1 MSRKVKSVSF
11 DLLDPTEQMMFEE
24 VSKLPNFSGHIKNLI
39 LISLHHKIPNQ
50 PVYTQPTKPSINLS
64 SKPQIKQE
72 YLSNL
77 I

>member
-11 DLLDPTEQMMFEE
+11 DLQDPIELKMFEE
-24 VSKLPNFSGHIKNLI
+24 VSKLSNFSGHIKYL
-39 LISLHHKIPNQ
+39 LMLSLKNELPIQ
-50 PVYTQPTKPSINLS
+50 PVHNQPTKPSINLS

-72 YLSNL
+72 YLNNL